1 MKNLFNNKFFVVIII
16 IIFFLL
22 GFMLNFAVT
31 GGSMPPRQVIGIVV
45 TPIQGFF
52 KNIGNTV
59 NVFFDSIS
67 EYDSLKAQ
75 NEELSKALL
84 EMQARLE
91 GSAVLEAENNRL
103 KGLLEIK
110 EIHPDY
116 SFIQADVVSLST
128 AGYVSRFQINKGSA
142 DGVSESDT
150 VVSANGLV
158 GYVSSVGYNYS
169 DVITLIDP
177 MFSVGA
183 RIVSTGESAMTEG
196 SVDYSSDNLVKLVYI
211 PKNSNIKRGDLI
223 QTSGLNGT
231 YPSGI
236 NIGTVSSI
244 KVQSNGLSLYAVIT
258 PTVDFANLTSVY
270 IITGFESDS
279 E

>member
-45 TPIQGFF
+45 TPIQSFF
-52 KNIGNTV
+52 KNIGNSV

-67 EYDSLKAQ
+67 GYDSLKSQ